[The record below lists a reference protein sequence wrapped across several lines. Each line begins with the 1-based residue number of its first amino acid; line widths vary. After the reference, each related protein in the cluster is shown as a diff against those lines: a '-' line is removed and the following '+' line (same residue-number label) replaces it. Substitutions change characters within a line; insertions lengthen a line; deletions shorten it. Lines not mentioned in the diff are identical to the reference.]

1 MFVLTVTPFSVILF
15 AAGVASGLVEP
26 LAVIVNLSV
35 ASFPVPPPST
45 VAFTVI
51 LFVPVGSSLAICNVA
66 CFPVADVIFVSAFSF
81 PEIVQVIVFP
91 SKLLPSAVNVVLPP
105 CAILVLPA
113 VIFVNVGS
121 AGVVLCFNIVISL
134 VAPVSPLSTFAVTVI
149 FLSLASAF
157 SALIVAI

>member
-26 LAVIVNLSV
+26 LAVTVNFFV
-35 ASFPVPPPST
+35 TSFTVPSPST

-51 LFVPVGSSLAICNVA
+51 LSVPVGSSLAICNVA
-66 CFPVADVIFVSAFSF
+66 VFPVADVIFVFSFSF
-81 PEIVQVIVFP
+81 PSIVQAMALPV
-91 SKLLPSAVNVVLPP
+91 KLLPSAFNVVLPP

-113 VIFVNVGS
+113 VIPVNVGS
-121 AGVVLCFNIVISL
+121 VGAVPCFNIVISL